1 MTKGANPTRPSAA
14 RRRAKYRPLG
24 QSPIA
29 TDTTRRPGLSAIERA
44 RVTGTPFMV
53 LELRVTTRS
62 GPERKIR
69 SFKPRALFE
78 ITSDA
83 R

>member
-1 MTKGANPTRPSAA
+1 
-14 RRRAKYRPLG
+14 
-24 QSPIA
+24 
-29 TDTTRRPGLSAIERA
+29 
-44 RVTGTPFMV
+44 MV